1 MENPIRGEG
10 KICING
16 EDHKLCLTL
25 GALAQLEEALG
36 GGDYSQLQQRLKKP
50 RVNDIILILHALLM
64 GGGSLL
70 TLEALKASN
79 INLESAAAA
88 IATAFALTEVDNE

>member
-50 RVNDIILILHALLM
+50 RVNDIILISVSYTH
-64 GGGSLL
+64 L
-70 TLEALKASN
+70 TLPTIYS
-79 INLESAAAA
+79 
-88 IATAFALTEVDNE
+88 V